1 MSPIRQPVGGNTVPR
16 SEVGSV
22 AALGVKRIP
31 SILGDAPPSQSLPTP
46 AVGITGGLAPPAWFP
61 IPVATVSS
69 APVTGGIPTIINM
82 MRAETAPPP
91 VGQQA
96 PPMAAPMPPMAA
108 PVQPVQ
114 TALNP
119 WAVWN
124 PAVHSAMSSAQP
136 MRWSGS
142 RKDWPQFKL
151 DWKRWERMGESTG
164 VIPNEVKFNCFR
176 NAVDEG
182 TKEALAAALEADPA
196 MTFQQWWDRLDATY
210 GGDSLQTAWAEW
222 VNHHLVVEGAT
233 LTLPAWRVFE
243 GKFYKLR
250 NRVPTISE
258 F

>member
-1 MSPIRQPVGGNTVPR
+1 
-16 SEVGSV
+16 
-22 AALGVKRIP
+22 
-31 SILGDAPPSQSLPTP
+31 
-46 AVGITGGLAPPAWFP
+46 
-61 IPVATVSS
+61 
-69 APVTGGIPTIINM
+69 
-82 MRAETAPPP
+82 
-91 VGQQA
+91 
-96 PPMAAPMPPMAA
+96 
-108 PVQPVQ
+108 
-114 TALNP
+114 
-119 WAVWN
+119 
-124 PAVHSAMSSAQP
+124 

-151 DWKRWERMGESTG
+151 DWKQWERMGESTG

-176 NAVDEG
+176 NAVDKG

-250 NRVPTISE
+250 NRVPTITEVEATRKVIDNLPSRRGE
-258 F
+258 TDWLQRVTGRKTSAN